1 LDSVLE
7 ISLSVKVPGTPGQPD
22 PGRDA
27 QAHEQ
32 QLQMHRASGLAA
44 VQGEWIEAIAKFALG
59 TE

>member
-1 LDSVLE
+1 LE